1 MKKVIHLIPYDGIG
15 GVETAAR
22 SMAHYDQSE
31 INFQINYIFSLLCTS
46 RNRIALFNPLPFL
59 KATRQ
64 ILIDQPDI
72 LIVSLWRSCI
82 VGLLVKMGYPAVRLV
97 LFLHLP
103 KDVHFPDW
111 ILTRLT
117 AKLAHQVWADS
128 EATLA
133 CRISGLP
140 GTGKVIS
147 FVTHRLAAY
156 KNKMVKPIFVFW
168 GRIHSQKR
176 LERSLTIFAD
186 IHTVYPKSHF
196 IVIGPDGGELT
207 RIREVAGSIGI
218 TNAVRFVGEKNFSE
232 IKELAQNAFFYLQTS
247 DLEGMAMSVLEAMQL
262 GLVPVVTPVGEI
274 ASYCRHQE
282 NSLLIT
288 SDRQA
293 VDDILG
299 LLNNSR
305 MYEQLRE
312 RAIATWTDKPLYSES
327 VVQACLEICSEG
339 GAC

>member
-1 MKKVIHLIPYDGIG
+1 MKKVIHLIPCDGIG

-22 SMAHYDQSE
+22 SMADYDQSE
-31 INFQINYIFSLLCTS
+31 INFQINYIFSFSCTS

-82 VGLLVKMGYPAVRLV
+82 VGLLVKMVSPAVRLV

-103 KDVHFPDW
+103 KDVHFPDR

-117 AKLAHQVWADS
+117 AQLAHQVWADS

-133 CRISGLP
+133 CRLSGLP
-140 GTGKVIS
+140 RTGKVIS

-156 KNKMVKPIFVFW
+156 KNKMVKPVFIFW

-186 IHTVYPKSHF
+186 IYIVHPESHF
-196 IVIGPDGGELT
+196 IVIGPDGGDLT
-207 RIREVAGSIGI
+207 KVKAVVQRIGI
-218 TNAVRFVGEKNFSE
+218 TNAVSFVGEKDFSE
-232 IKELAQNAFFYLQTS
+232 IKELAQDAFFYLQTS
-247 DLEGMAMSVLEAMQL
+247 ELEGMAMSVVEAMQL

-288 SDRQA
+288 LDRQA
-293 VDDILG
+293 VDDILE
-299 LLNNSR
+299 LLNNSSR
-305 MYEQLRE
+305 YEQLRD
-312 RAIATWTDKPLYSES
+312 RAIATWADKPLYSES
-327 VVQACLEICSEG
+327 VVQACLEIFSEG
-339 GAC
+339 Q